1 MRLGMTMIRLYAPGA
16 ITMVVAAVI
25 LAAAT
30 RLQASPYTEQ
40 MAEPFGVAAQV
51 VATIGF
57 GWICWGSWRL
67 FRWMSGE
74 GHRCQ
79 WCDGPAGFKRD
90 GKVFFGRHLS
100 DYRKCLSCNRAN
112 PEI

>member
-25 LAAAT
+25 VAAAT
-30 RLQASPYTEQ
+30 RLQASPYTAQ
-40 MAEPFGVAAQV
+40 MAEPFALAARAVAMF
-51 VATIGF
+51 GF
-57 GWICWGSWRL
+57 AWMCWGSWRL
-67 FRWMSGE
+67 LRWMTGE

-79 WCDGPAGFKRD
+79 WCDGLTGARLS
-90 GKVFFGRHLS
+90 GKVFFGRQLS

-112 PEI
+112 PEL